1 MLKVAI
7 LGTGGIAATH
17 IKAYKTFADRCRI
30 VALCDIYPEKA
41 KALAEREGL
50 TAPQGRPVDV
60 YTEYLEVTQ
69 RPDIDLVSICLPP
82 SVHAETTIAAL
93 EGGKHVLLEKP
104 MAASL
109 EECDGMIEAAKRS
122 GLILSVVAQNRYKIP
137 TMKAKQLIDSGKL
150 GRVLYTM
157 VNSFWWRGQ
166 SYYDLWWR
174 GTWEREG
181 GGCTLNHAVHH
192 IDLLRW
198 FLGMPEE
205 VVALIT
211 NVNHTNSEVE
221 DLSAALLRYPKGALA
236 QLTASLVCHGEEQEL
251 VFHAEKARVSIPWRV
266 RASKP
271 MENGFALDSPEV
283 EQEVQRWYEEI
294 PPIPFEGH
302 EGQIKNVLDTIEG
315 KDTLLIDGKE
325 GRDTLELIMGIYKS
339 AVTQKPVPFPL
350 IPDDPFYKKETMI
363 SQMPRF
369 FKKTKSVENF
379 NSSTIT
385 LGRDVGR

>member
-1 MLKVAI
+1 MLNVAI
-7 LGTGGIAATH
+7 LGTGGIATTH
-17 IKAYKTFADRCRI
+17 IRAYKTFSHRARV
-30 VALCDIYPEKA
+30 VALCDLYPEKA
-41 KALAEREGL
+41 KTLAEQEGL
-50 TAPQGRPVDV
+50 KADIYKEYRDV
-60 YTEYLEVTQ
+60 MN
-69 RPDIDLVSICLPP
+69 RSDIDLVSICLPP

-93 EGGKHVLLEKP
+93 RSGKHVLVEKP
-104 MAASL
+104 MAPSL
-109 EECDGMIEAAKRS
+109 AECDAMIEAAKKS
-122 GLILSVVAQNRYKIP
+122 GKVLSVVAQNRYKIP
-137 TMKAKQLIDSGKL
+137 TMKVKHLIESGKL

-174 GTWEREG
+174 GTWEQEG

-205 VVALIT
+205 VVAVIT

-221 DLSAALLRYPKGALA
+221 DLSAALLKYARGELA

-251 VFHAEKARVSIPWRV
+251 VFHTEKARVSVPFRV

-271 MENGFALDSPEV
+271 TENGFALDDPDT
-283 EQEVQRWYEEI
+283 EQEVKRWYEEI
-294 PPIPFEGH
+294 PPIPYEGH
-302 EGQIKNVLDTIEG
+302 EGQIKNVLDAIEG
-315 KDTLLIDGKE
+315 KDSLLIDGKE
-325 GRDTLELIMGIYKS
+325 GRATLELIMGIYKS
-339 AVTQKPVPFPL
+339 AVTRQPVCFPL
-350 IPDDPFYKKETMI
+350 KPEDPFYNKETMI
-363 SQMPRF
+363 AQMPRF

-379 NSSTIT
+379 STSTIT